1 MQVTYKNYREKI
13 GAAIK
18 AKREEEGLSQEGL
31 AAKIEGI
38 CTQTIVRIETGSYP
52 KDLTLFTIQ
61 AVCNELKL
69 PVNMNFG
76 GAS

>member
-1 MQVTYKNYREKI
+1 MKVTYTNYREKI

-18 AKREEEGLSQEGL
+18 TKREEEGLSQEGL
-31 AAKIEGI
+31 AAKIEGV

-61 AVCNELKL
+61 AVCNELNL
-69 PVNMNFG
+69 PVNMTFG